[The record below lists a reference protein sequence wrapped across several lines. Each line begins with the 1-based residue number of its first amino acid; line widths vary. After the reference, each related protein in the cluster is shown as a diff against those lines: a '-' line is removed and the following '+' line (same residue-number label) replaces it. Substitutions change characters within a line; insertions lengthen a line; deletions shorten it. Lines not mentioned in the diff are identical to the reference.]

1 MNLDSPLPSNVITF
15 QIPVGLSITAA
26 TDNFY
31 IGYVSTSSPVFNPGG
46 ALHPSTGAIATYPI
60 YLFFVVD
67 TSGIAFF
74 LLGLLGAPTNTAWS
88 ISFTDSNNVVW
99 NFNST
104 QATPT
109 VSNGITEWHINL
121 NGPTYPYLVVGV
133 TYPIT
138 VH

>member
-15 QIPVGLSITAA
+15 QIPAGLSITAA
-26 TDNFY
+26 AEGIYEGF
-31 IGYVSTSSPVFNPGG
+31 ISTASSVGTPGG
-46 ALHPSTGAIATYPI
+46 AIHPSNGALSG
-60 YLFFVVD
+60 YLVMIFAMLNF
-67 TSGIAFF
+67 SGIEAFIID
-74 LLGLLGAPTNTAWS
+74 LAGAPTNTAWN

-104 QATPT
+104 QANPT
-109 VSNGITEWHINL
+109 TGIGQTQWSIPL
-121 NGPTYPYLVVGV
+121 TGAVPYLIPGV